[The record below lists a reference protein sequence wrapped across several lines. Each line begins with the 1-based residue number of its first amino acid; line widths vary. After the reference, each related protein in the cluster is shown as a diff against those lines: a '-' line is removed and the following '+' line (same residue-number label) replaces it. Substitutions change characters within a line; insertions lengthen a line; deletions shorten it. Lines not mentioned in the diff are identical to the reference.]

1 MTVSTRASAAAS
13 AAALALALGVGSTA
27 LAQEVTLKANDGSAS
42 IRGKLLEYA
51 DGFYRIETELG
62 VLRLAGSRMVC
73 EGEACPDLGTVEADL
88 VFAGSNT
95 IGQGIMPLLMAGWAY
110 SMGAEA
116 EVENGPMDGSTVA
129 SLVADA
135 GFGDPVGTY
144 LIQASTS
151 DDAFT
156 ALLDGEADVG
166 MSARRIRPSE
176 ARALRADGAGNMV
189 SVKQERIVAV
199 DPVTVIVNPGN
210 PVERITLDQLAAI
223 YRGEITN
230 WADLGGLDVPITVYG
245 REPGSATGEYFAD
258 RVLGDGDG
266 VSDVVML
273 VDDNNEMAAEV
284 NTAPGGVGF
293 VGYAFQRGAKPL
305 SLVNACGITSTPS
318 PFASKTEEYPLDRR
332 LYLYAREDTLSDT
345 VEEFFRYAV
354 SEEADG
360 VIAKA
365 GFIDLGI
372 ARVSQDQTGGRM
384 RDLIENTSDPYELSL
399 MRDMLLEMMRW
410 DRLST
415 TLRFASGSRAL
426 DERGEIDLERLISY
440 LETEPE
446 GTEVA
451 LVGFTDSDGAFE
463 GNRSLAIQRA
473 TQVAREIEARAGD
486 RVQHVDF
493 QAFGFG
499 ELSPAACND
508 SAEGKRVNRRVEI
521 WIRGGTATALNGG

>member
-1 MTVSTRASAAAS
+1 MTVSTRAIVAAKVT
-13 AAALALALGVGSTA
+13 ALALALGASGAAT
-27 LAQEVTLKANDGSAS
+27 AQEVTLKANDGSAS
-42 IRGKLLEYA
+42 IRGVLIEYA

-73 EGEACPDLGTVEADL
+73 EGDACPDLGTVDADL

-110 SMGAEA
+110 SMDAEA
-116 EVENGPMDGSTVA
+116 DVQNGPLEGSTVA
-129 SLVADA
+129 NLVADA
-135 GFGDPVGTY
+135 GFGDPIGTY
-144 LIQASTS
+144 MIQSSTS

-156 ALLDGEADVG
+156 ALLDGRADVG

-176 ARALRADGAGNMV
+176 ARALRGDGAGNMV

-210 PVERITLDQLAAI
+210 PVERISLEQLAAI

-230 WADLGGLDVPITVYG
+230 WSELGGLDVPITVFARDG
-245 REPGSATGEYFAD
+245 GSATGEYFVE
-258 RVLGDGDG
+258 RVLGDADA
-266 VSDVVML
+266 VSAEATL
-273 VDDNNEMAAEV
+273 VEDNNEMAAEV
-284 NTAPGGVGF
+284 NAAAGGIGF

-305 SLVNACGITSTPS
+305 SLVSPCGITSTPS

-332 LYLYAREDTLSDT
+332 LYLYARQDTLNDT

-354 SEEADG
+354 SEDADG

-384 RDLIENTSDPYELSL
+384 RDLIENTTDRYELSL

-415 TLRFASGSRAL
+415 TLRFASGSRSL

-473 TQVAREIEARAGD
+473 TQVAREIGSRAGD
-486 RVQHVDF
+486 RLQHVDF
-493 QAFGFG
+493 QALGFG

-508 SAEGKRVNRRVEI
+508 TSEGKRVNRRVEI